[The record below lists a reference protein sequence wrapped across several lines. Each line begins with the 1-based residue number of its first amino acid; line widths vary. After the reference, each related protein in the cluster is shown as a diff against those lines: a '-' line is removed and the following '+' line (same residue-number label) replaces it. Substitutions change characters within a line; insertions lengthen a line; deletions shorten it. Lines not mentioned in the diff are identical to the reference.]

1 MNLTFR
7 IEYRTTWGECLYV
20 VLNNEIEVELS
31 TTDGHLWQG
40 SCEYLPAEEGRVIAY
55 RYAVYR
61 NGKCIRKE
69 FGAIAHTFFP
79 ADIHEHHYIFDDSW
93 RDLPA
98 ESYRYSSA
106 FNGIYTPQTPALP
119 TEYDASYIT
128 FRALCPG
135 LGIRHQ
141 ALALT
146 GEGTTLGN
154 WGKDSKPIRMQEVQ
168 PNVWQLAL
176 KTDNLPQV
184 TDYKF
189 VAIDEQTGNIVDW
202 ENGSNHTLY
211 LPHLETRETFM
222 PQETEV
228 YFQDILCRIA
238 GSAIPVF
245 SLRSEG
251 SYGVGDFGDLKTSI
265 QWAADTHQKA
275 VQVLPINDTTMTGHL
290 CLPPHVCGP
299 QATSCPERP
308 GSRTTL

>member
-40 SCEYLPAEEGRVIAY
+40 SCEYLPAEEGQVIAY

-146 GEGTTLGN
+146 GEGTILGN

-189 VAIDEQTGNIVDW
+189 VAIDEQTGNLVGNTA
-202 ENGSNHTLY
+202 EFAGGRTVLA
-211 LPHLETRETFM
+211 
-222 PQETEV
+222 
-228 YFQDILCRIA
+228 QDAEL
-238 GSAIPVF
+238 V
-245 SLRSEG
+245 
-251 SYGVGDFGDLKTSI
+251 
-265 QWAADTHQKA
+265 THQGMIHYMDCHIQLLAVNEKSSGQSTLCCPLYAVKA
-275 VQVLPINDTTMTGHL
+275 
-290 CLPPHVCGP
+290 PHRIDGKAPVYSVP
-299 QATSCPERP
+299 ALAYP
-308 GSRTTL
+308 